1 MERLCFLFGCRVN
14 GTERDCESGMGT
26 ERLRPVDFL
35 ERNGF
40 GSEKNIL

>member
-1 MERLCFLFGCRVN
+1 VN

-35 ERNGF
+35 ERNGSR
-40 GSEKNIL
+40 SEENIP

>member
-1 MERLCFLFGCRVN
+1 VN

-35 ERNGF
+35 ERNGS
-40 GSEKNIL
+40 GSEENMLDLLWA